1 MTTPR
6 RGLLFHFTHIDNLV
20 SIAQNGLS
28 SDTKIRS
35 EEGLEADIGQPSIKE
50 IRRRRPVPEGSGGVV
65 ADYVPFYFAARSPML
80 GSLYKGRVE
89 AFTGSQHEIAYL
101 MTRFDLLV
109 DRGVDLVFTDRNA
122 TLDHAQFSTDPNQLD
137 EFIDWPL
144 MEGHMWNNTSDKPDR
159 MERRMAECLVH
170 RHLPWDALLGVATQ
184 TDSQRRH
191 VEELLSRVTP
201 PAKVRTRPGWYFQ

>member
-1 MTTPR
+1 M
-6 RGLLFHFTHIDNLV
+6 H
-20 SIAQNGLS
+20 QLS
-28 SDTKIRS
+28 
-35 EEGLEADIGQPSIKE
+35 AW
-50 IRRRRPVPEGSGGVV
+50 V
-65 ADYVPFYFAARSPML
+65 RSP
-80 GSLYKGRVE
+80 GVE
-89 AFTGSQHEIAYL
+89 AFTGSQHEIVYL